1 MKFAGKVYNHLSGG
15 EDIDVFFGGNADF
28 AVGDADY
35 FGKIVAFSLEGVIVG
50 KFSFLKSE

>member
-50 KFSFLKSE
+50 KFSF